1 MSTYERA
8 LILFWKKYKTLE
20 ELRRLSLTLG
30 STKKLRN
37 GIEIPYLGLGVFLV
51 KDPAECENAV
61 KAAIKNGYRSID
73 TATRYENE
81 SFVGNALKAVDVP
94 REELFITTKV
104 WVSDFGYEETKQALH
119 RSLEEMQLDYL
130 DLYLIHWA
138 APNYAETWRAMEDLY
153 EEGLVKAI
161 GVCNFQIHHLEK
173 LKETARITPM
183 LNQIETH
190 PLFHQKELREYME
203 QHGIAHEAWAPMAQ
217 GRENLFENPTLQT
230 IGEKYGKTTAQVM
243 LRWHLHRDTIII
255 PKSIHEHRIIENAN
269 LFDFALTDEDM
280 QAIDQLDTGSR
291 IFGDP
296 DDIERLTA
304 LQQQ

>member
-1 MSTYERA
+1 M
-8 LILFWKKYKTLE
+8 
-20 ELRRLSLTLG
+20 SLTLG

-37 GIEIPYLGLGVFLV
+37 GVEIPYLGLGVFLV

-119 RSLEEMQLDYL
+119 RSLKEMQLDYL

-243 LRWHLHRDTIII
+243 LRWHLQRDTIII

>member
-1 MSTYERA
+1 M
-8 LILFWKKYKTLE
+8 
-20 ELRRLSLTLG
+20 SLTLG

-243 LRWHLHRDTIII
+243 LRWHLQRDTIII

-269 LFDFALTDEDM
+269 LFDFALTGEDM

>member
-37 GIEIPYLGLGVFLV
+37 GVEIPYLGLGVFLV

-119 RSLEEMQLDYL
+119 RSLEQMQLDYL

-243 LRWHLHRDTIII
+243 LRWHLQRDTIII

>member
-8 LILFWKKYKTLE
+8 LIPFWKKYKTLE

-37 GIEIPYLGLGVFLV
+37 GVEIPYLGLGVFLV

-119 RSLEEMQLDYL
+119 RSLKEMQLDYL

-243 LRWHLHRDTIII
+243 LRWHLQRDTIII

>member
-1 MSTYERA
+1 M
-8 LILFWKKYKTLE
+8 
-20 ELRRLSLTLG
+20 SLTLG

-203 QHGIAHEAWAPMAQ
+203 QYGIAHEAWAPMAQ

-243 LRWHLHRDTIII
+243 LRWHLQRDTIII

-269 LFDFALTDEDM
+269 LFDFALTGEDM

>member
-1 MSTYERA
+1 M
-8 LILFWKKYKTLE
+8 
-20 ELRRLSLTLG
+20 SLTLG

-104 WVSDFGYEETKQALH
+104 WVSNFGYEETKQALH

-243 LRWHLHRDTIII
+243 LRWHLQRDTIII

>member
-1 MSTYERA
+1 M
-8 LILFWKKYKTLE
+8 
-20 ELRRLSLTLG
+20 SLTLG
-30 STKKLRN
+30 NTKKLRN
-37 GIEIPYLGLGVFLV
+37 GVEIPYLGLGVFLV

-243 LRWHLHRDTIII
+243 LRWHLQRDTIII

>member
-1 MSTYERA
+1 MT
-8 LILFWKKYKTLE
+8 
-20 ELRRLSLTLG
+20 LTLN
-30 STKKLRN
+30 STKKLSN
-37 GIEIPYLGLGVFLV
+37 GVEIPYVGLGVFLV
-51 KDPAECENAV
+51 KDPEECENAV

-81 SFVGNALKAVDVP
+81 SFVGNALQAVDVP

-119 RSLEEMQLDYL
+119 RSLKEMQLDYL

-138 APNYAETWRAMEDLY
+138 APNYAETWRAMEELY
-153 EEGLVKAI
+153 EEGLVRAI

-173 LKETARITPM
+173 LMETAKITPM

-190 PLFHQKELREYME
+190 PLFQQKELREYME
-203 QHGIAHEAWAPMAQ
+203 KHGIAHEAWAPLAQ
-217 GRENLFENPTLQT
+217 GRDNLFENPTLQA

-243 LRWHLHRDTIII
+243 LRWHLQRDTIII
-255 PKSIHEHRIIENAN
+255 PKSVHEHRIIENAN
-269 LFDFALTDEDM
+269 LFDFALTEEDM
-280 QAIDQLDTGSR
+280 QAIGQLDTGSR

>member
-1 MSTYERA
+1 MT
-8 LILFWKKYKTLE
+8 
-20 ELRRLSLTLG
+20 LTLN
-30 STKKLRN
+30 STRKLSN
-37 GIEIPYLGLGVFLV
+37 GVEIPYVGLGVFLV
-51 KDPAECENAV
+51 KDPEECENAV

-119 RSLEEMQLDYL
+119 RSLKEMQLDYL

-138 APNYAETWRAMEDLY
+138 APNYAETWRAMEELY
-153 EEGLVKAI
+153 EEGLVRAI

-173 LKETARITPM
+173 LMETAKITPM

-190 PLFHQKELREYME
+190 PLFQQKELREYME
-203 QHGIAHEAWAPMAQ
+203 KHGIAHEAWAPLAQ
-217 GRENLFENPTLQT
+217 GRDNLFENPTLKS

-243 LRWHLHRDTIII
+243 LRWHLQRDTIII
-255 PKSIHEHRIIENAN
+255 PKSVHEHRIIENAN
-269 LFDFALTDEDM
+269 LFDFSLTDEDM
-280 QAIDQLDTGSR
+280 QAIGQLDTGSR

>member
-8 LILFWKKYKTLE
+8 LIPFWKKYKTLE

-37 GIEIPYLGLGVFLV
+37 GVEIPYLGLGVFLV

-104 WVSDFGYEETKQALH
+104 WVSDFGYEETIQALH
-119 RSLEEMQLDYL
+119 RSLKEMQLDYL

-243 LRWHLHRDTIII
+243 LRWHLQRDTIII

>member
-243 LRWHLHRDTIII
+243 LRWHLQRDTIII

>member
-8 LILFWKKYKTLE
+8 LIPFWKKYKTLE

-37 GIEIPYLGLGVFLV
+37 GVEIPYLGLGVFLV

-119 RSLEEMQLDYL
+119 RSLKEMQLDYL

-173 LKETARITPM
+173 LMETARITPM

-243 LRWHLHRDTIII
+243 LRWHLQRDTIII

>member
-1 MSTYERA
+1 M
-8 LILFWKKYKTLE
+8 
-20 ELRRLSLTLG
+20 SLTLG

-37 GIEIPYLGLGVFLV
+37 GVEIPYLGLGVFLV

-243 LRWHLHRDTIII
+243 LRWHLQRDTIII

>member
-243 LRWHLHRDTIII
+243 LRWHLQRNTIII

>member
-1 MSTYERA
+1 MT
-8 LILFWKKYKTLE
+8 
-20 ELRRLSLTLG
+20 LTLN
-30 STKKLRN
+30 STRKLSN
-37 GIEIPYLGLGVFLV
+37 GVEIPYVGLGVFLV
-51 KDPAECENAV
+51 KDPEECENAV

-119 RSLEEMQLDYL
+119 RSLKEMQLDYL

-138 APNYAETWRAMEDLY
+138 APNYAETWRAMEELY
-153 EEGLVKAI
+153 EEGLVRAI

-173 LKETARITPM
+173 LMETAKITPM

-190 PLFHQKELREYME
+190 PLFQQKELREYME
-203 QHGIAHEAWAPMAQ
+203 KHGIAHEAWAPLAQ
-217 GRENLFENPTLQT
+217 GRDNLFENPTLQS

-243 LRWHLHRDTIII
+243 LRWHLQRNTIII
-255 PKSIHEHRIIENAN
+255 PKSVHEHRIIENAN
-269 LFDFALTDEDM
+269 LFDFSLTDEDM
-280 QAIDQLDTGSR
+280 QAIGQLDTGSR

>member
-1 MSTYERA
+1 M
-8 LILFWKKYKTLE
+8 
-20 ELRRLSLTLG
+20 SLTLG

-243 LRWHLHRDTIII
+243 LRWHLQRNTIII

>member
-61 KAAIKNGYRSID
+61 KTAIKNGYRSID

-243 LRWHLHRDTIII
+243 LRWHLQRDTIII

>member
-1 MSTYERA
+1 M
-8 LILFWKKYKTLE
+8 
-20 ELRRLSLTLG
+20 SLTLG

-37 GIEIPYLGLGVFLV
+37 GVEIPYLGLGVFLV

-119 RSLEEMQLDYL
+119 RSLKEMQLDYL

-217 GRENLFENPTLQT
+217 GRDRLFENPTLQT

-243 LRWHLHRDTIII
+243 LRWHLQRDTIII
-255 PKSIHEHRIIENAN
+255 PKSVHEHRIIENAN

>member
-1 MSTYERA
+1 M
-8 LILFWKKYKTLE
+8 
-20 ELRRLSLTLG
+20 SLTLG

-61 KAAIKNGYRSID
+61 KTAIKNGYRSID

-243 LRWHLHRDTIII
+243 LRWHLQRDTIII

>member
-1 MSTYERA
+1 M
-8 LILFWKKYKTLE
+8 
-20 ELRRLSLTLG
+20 SLTLG

-81 SFVGNALKAVDVP
+81 SFVGNALKAVNVP

-243 LRWHLHRDTIII
+243 LRWHLQRDTIII